1 MSTRIPLELSS
12 TLDASQQATLLL
24 GASAEVTPYSNE
36 TPTAEK
42 APVLVSIAANR
53 TVDADEFAKLML
65 ENGNQGTLPQAR
77 LVVNAV
83 AAVLAR
89 LAGEYGAVTV
99 QTPFGTVQTF
109 VAGSVENPQDAADA
123 DANYAWLGVSL
134 PEPFRRTVAA
144 IETYVPSGACPAAL
158 KRIRDKATNAPRIVG
173 TGEFY
178 LEGLGLTFGRSD
190 ETLELWDAGAEAKVC
205 DVAVAPDPAPSAV
218 QFVCNLPRPV
228 ASGRYTL
235 RLVTSAGGD
244 RLWPLTI
251 KADVAGGENPP
262 QPLAVS
268 RLKSTMFEADDTT
281 WFQHDDTA
289 EADAFNTVTGTG
301 FGDDLAARILL
312 KDAEGQVAATAEVSD
327 LTRTSATEFTFKL
340 FEPQSRPPDGDWEDG
355 PVFLE
360 VTGGGETVE
369 FPVAFANPASN

>member
-1 MSTRIPLELSS
+1 MSTRSPLELSS

-89 LAGEYGAVTV
+89 LAEEYGAVTV
-99 QTPFGTVQTF
+99 QMPFGTVQTF

-123 DANYAWLGVSL
+123 DANYAWLGVML
-134 PEPFRRTVAA
+134 PEAFRRTVAA

-158 KRIRDKATNAPRIVG
+158 KRIRDKATNEPHIAD

-190 ETLELWDAGAEAKVC
+190 ETLELWDAEAKVC
-205 DVAVAPDPAPSAV
+205 DVAVAPDPEPSEV

-228 ASGRYTL
+228 AAGRYTL

-244 RLWPLTI
+244 KLWPLTI
-251 KADVAGGENPP
+251 KADVESAVVPAVKSIVSETAGAASGVLVRNAAIKVSGEN
-262 QPLAVS
+262 
-268 RLKSTMFEADDTT
+268 FG
-281 WFQHDDTA
+281 A
-289 EADAFNTVTGTG
+289 EAGDVAVKFVYADGTEVAGTVSAASDSLVTVAWPSALDGVADGTELTLTVT
-301 FGDDLAARILL
+301 
-312 KDAEGQVAATAEVSD
+312 
-327 LTRTSATEFTFKL
+327 RTV
-340 FEPQSRPPDGDWEDG
+340 DGEDY
-355 PVFLE
+355 
-360 VTGGGETVE
+360 TS
-369 FPVAFANPASN
+369 PASKAVVG

>member
-12 TLDASQQATLLL
+12 TLDASQQAALLL

-218 QFVCNLPRPV
+218 QFVCNLPRTV

-251 KADVAGGENPP
+251 KADVAGGEKAP

-268 RLKSTMFEADDTT
+268 RLKSTMFEAGDTT
-281 WFQHDDTA
+281 WFQHADTA

-327 LTRTSATEFTFKL
+327 LTRTGAGEFTFKL

-360 VTGGGETVE
+360 VAGGGERVE